1 MIMNVPNS
9 LTVGRIVIVFIFL
22 LLANISDFSEKNA
35 YISAYSAYII
45 RVIAYILAILAG
57 ITDILDG
64 YIARKYNQI
73 TDFGALMDPLAD
85 KVFVT
90 AAMLMMVQFDYMP
103 AWIAVVVI
111 TREFLVTGLRM
122 LAIQK
127 GEVISADRWGKLK
140 TALQMLMLA
149 LAGASWID
157 LFDLRRDV
165 FFGIKLATVWTL
177 FLWGIVIV
185 TVMSGMGYF
194 IRHRNLYMNQ
204 QAASLK
210 KN

>member
-1 MIMNVPNS
+1 MKLNVPNS
-9 LTVGRIVIVFIFL
+9 LTVGRIIIVFIFL
-22 LLANISDFSEKNA
+22 ILANISENA
-35 YISAYSAYII
+35 YISANNIHVI
-45 RVIAYILAILAG
+45 RIVAYILAIIAG

-64 YIARKYNQI
+64 YIARRYNQI

-90 AAMLMMVQFDYMP
+90 AAMLMMVEFNYMP

-127 GEVISADRWGKLK
+127 GHVISADRWGKLK

-149 LAGASWID
+149 IAGASWIG
-157 LFDLRRDV
+157 LFDIQRDM
-165 FFGIKLATVWTL
+165 FYNIKISLIWAI
-177 FLWGIVIV
+177 FLWGIVII
-185 TVMSGMGYF
+185 TIFSGVGYF
-194 IRHRNLYMNQ
+194 YRHRRLLNTP
-204 QAASLK
+204 
-210 KN
+210 

>member
-1 MIMNVPNS
+1 MKYNVPNA

-22 LLANISDFSEKNA
+22 ILANISENA
-35 YISAYSAYII
+35 YISANSIHII
-45 RVIAYILAILAG
+45 RIIAYVLAILAG

-90 AAMLMMVQFDYMP
+90 AAMLRMVEFNYMP

-127 GEVISADRWGKLK
+127 GQVISADRWGKLK

-149 LAGASWID
+149 IAGASWVGM
-157 LFDLRRDV
+157 FDIRRDI
-165 FFGIKLATVWTL
+165 FYGINISLIWTF
-177 FLWGIVIV
+177 FLWGIVII
-185 TVMSGMGYF
+185 TTFSGIGYF
-194 IRHRNLYMNQ
+194 VRHRNLFDNR
-204 QAASLK
+204 
-210 KN
+210 

>member
-22 LLANISDFSEKNA
+22 LLANISESLC
-35 YISAYSAYII
+35 ISANAVYII
-45 RVIAYILAILAG
+45 RVIAYILAIIAG
-57 ITDILDG
+57 ITDLLDG
-64 YIARKYNQI
+64 YIARKYNQV

-90 AAMLMMVQFDYMP
+90 AAMLMMVESKLMP

-157 LFDLRRDV
+157 LFDLRHDV
-165 FFGIKLATVWTL
+165 FFGIKLWTIWII

-185 TVMSGMGYF
+185 TIMSGMGYF
-194 IRHRNLYMNQ
+194 IRHRNLYLNQ
-204 QAASLK
+204 RPATAK
-210 KN
+210 KS

>member
-22 LLANISDFSEKNA
+22 LLANVSENTFFSANA
-35 YISAYSAYII
+35 VYII
-45 RVIAYILAILAG
+45 RVIAYILAIIAG
-57 ITDILDG
+57 ITDLLDG
-64 YIARKYNQI
+64 YIARKYNQV

-90 AAMLMMVQFDYMP
+90 AAMLMMVEFKLMP

-157 LFDLRRDV
+157 LFDLRHDV
-165 FFGIKLATVWTL
+165 FFGIKLWTIWII

-185 TVMSGMGYF
+185 TIMSGMGYF
-194 IRHRNLYMNQ
+194 IRHRNLYLNQ
-204 QAASLK
+204 RPATAK
-210 KN
+210 KS

>member
-22 LLANISDFSEKNA
+22 LLANISEKS
-35 YISAYSAYII
+35 YISADAVYVI
-45 RVIAYILAILAG
+45 RVIAYILAIIAG
-57 ITDILDG
+57 ITDVLDG
-64 YIARKYNQI
+64 YIARKYNQV

-90 AAMLMMVQFDYMP
+90 AAMLMMVEFRLMP

-122 LAIQK
+122 LAIKK

-149 LAGASWID
+149 LAGASWIN
-157 LFDLRRDV
+157 LFDLRHDV
-165 FFGIKLATVWTL
+165 FFGIRLWTIWIL
-177 FLWGIVIV
+177 FLCGIVIV
-185 TVMSGMGYF
+185 TIMSGMGYF
-194 IRHRNLYMNQ
+194 IRHRGLYMNQ
-204 QAASLK
+204 GNATPK
-210 KN
+210 KS

>member
-22 LLANISDFSEKNA
+22 LLANISENSF
-35 YISAYSAYII
+35 ISANAVYII
-45 RVIAYILAILAG
+45 RVVAYILAIIAG
-57 ITDILDG
+57 ITDLLDG
-64 YIARKYNQI
+64 YIARKYNQV

-90 AAMLMMVQFDYMP
+90 AAMLMMVEFKLMP

-157 LFDLRRDV
+157 LFDLRHDV
-165 FFGIKLATVWTL
+165 FFGIKLWTIWII

-185 TVMSGMGYF
+185 TIMSGMGYF
-194 IRHRNLYMNQ
+194 IRHRNLYLNQ
-204 QAASLK
+204 RPATAK
-210 KN
+210 KS

>member
-22 LLANISDFSEKNA
+22 LLANISESLC
-35 YISAYSAYII
+35 ISANAVYII
-45 RVIAYILAILAG
+45 RVIAYILAIIAG
-57 ITDILDG
+57 ITDLLDG
-64 YIARKYNQI
+64 YIARKYNQV

-90 AAMLMMVQFDYMP
+90 AAMLMMVEFKLMP

-149 LAGASWID
+149 LAGASWIN
-157 LFDLRRDV
+157 LFDLRHDV
-165 FFGIKLATVWTL
+165 FFGIRLASLWTL
-177 FLWGIVIV
+177 FLWSIVIV
-185 TVMSGMGYF
+185 TIMSGMGYF

-204 QAASLK
+204 EKSTPK
-210 KN
+210 KS

>member
-22 LLANISDFSEKNA
+22 LLANISESLC
-35 YISAYSAYII
+35 ISADAVYII
-45 RVIAYILAILAG
+45 RVVAYILAIIAG
-57 ITDILDG
+57 ITDVLDG
-64 YIARKYNQI
+64 YIARKYNQV

-90 AAMLMMVQFDYMP
+90 AAMLMMVEFKLMP

-149 LAGASWID
+149 LAGASWIN
-157 LFDLRRDV
+157 LFDLRHDV
-165 FFGIKLATVWTL
+165 FFGIKLWTVWIF

-185 TVMSGMGYF
+185 TIMSGMGYF

-204 QAASLK
+204 KEASQK
-210 KN
+210 KT

>member
-1 MIMNVPNS
+1 MSVMNVPNT

-22 LLANISDFSEKNA
+22 VLANISENT
-35 YISAYSAYII
+35 YISANAVYVI
-45 RVIAYILAILAG
+45 RVIAYILAIIAG
-57 ITDILDG
+57 LTDIFDG

-90 AAMLMMVQFDYMP
+90 AAMLMMVEFNLMP

-122 LAIQK
+122 LAVQK
-127 GEVISADRWGKLK
+127 GKVISADRWGKLK

-149 LAGASWID
+149 LAGASWIE
-157 LFDLRRDV
+157 LFDLRHDV
-165 FFGIKLATVWTL
+165 FFGVRLWTVWII

-185 TVMSGMGYF
+185 TIMSGMGYF
-194 IRHRNLYMNQ
+194 IRHSDLYMD
-204 QAASLK
+204 AVDTPEK
-210 KN
+210 R

>member
-1 MIMNVPNS
+1 MIMNIPNS
-9 LTVGRIVIVFIFL
+9 LTIGRIVIVFIFL
-22 LLANISDFSEKNA
+22 LLANISENA
-35 YISAYSAYII
+35 YISANAVYII
-45 RVIAYILAILAG
+45 RVVAYILAIIAG
-57 ITDILDG
+57 ITDVLDG

-90 AAMLMMVQFDYMP
+90 AAMLMMVEFDLMP

-140 TALQMLMLA
+140 TMLQMLMLA

-157 LFDLRRDV
+157 LFDLRHDV
-165 FFGIKLATVWTL
+165 FFGIKLWTIWII

-185 TVMSGMGYF
+185 TIMSGMGYF
-194 IRHRNLYMNQ
+194 IRHRNLYLNQ
-204 QAASLK
+204 RPATAK
-210 KN
+210 KS

>member
-1 MIMNVPNS
+1 MIMNIPNL
-9 LTVGRIVIVFIFL
+9 LTVGRIAIVFVFL
-22 LLANISDFSEKNA
+22 VLANVSENS
-35 YISAYSAYII
+35 YISGETVYVI
-45 RVIAYILAILAG
+45 RVIAYILAIIAG
-57 ITDILDG
+57 VTDVLDG

-90 AAMLMMVQFDYMP
+90 AAMLMMVEFKLMP

-122 LAIQK
+122 LAVQK

-149 LAGASWID
+149 LAGASWIN
-157 LFDLRRDV
+157 LFGFDLRRDMCCGV
-165 FFGIKLATVWTL
+165 RFSLIWTF
-177 FLWGIVIV
+177 FLWSIVIV
-185 TVMSGMGYF
+185 TIMSGMGYF
-194 IRHRNLYMNQ
+194 IRHRSLY
-204 QAASLK
+204 LG
-210 KN
+210 KNNPI

>member
-22 LLANISDFSEKNA
+22 LLANISESLC
-35 YISAYSAYII
+35 ISANAVYII
-45 RVIAYILAILAG
+45 RVIAYILAIIAG
-57 ITDILDG
+57 ITDLLDG
-64 YIARKYNQI
+64 YIARKYNQV

-90 AAMLMMVQFDYMP
+90 AAMLMMVEFKLMP

-157 LFDLRRDV
+157 LFDLRHDV
-165 FFGIKLATVWTL
+165 FFGIKLWTIWII

-185 TVMSGMGYF
+185 TIMSGMGYF
-194 IRHRNLYMNQ
+194 IRHRNLYLNQ
-204 QAASLK
+204 RPATAK
-210 KN
+210 KS

>member
-1 MIMNVPNS
+1 MSVMNVANT

-22 LLANISDFSEKNA
+22 MLANISENT
-35 YISAYSAYII
+35 YISANAVYII
-45 RVIAYILAILAG
+45 RVIAYILAIIAG
-57 ITDILDG
+57 LTDIFDG

-90 AAMLMMVQFDYMP
+90 AAMLMMVEFNLMP

-122 LAIQK
+122 LAVQK
-127 GEVISADRWGKLK
+127 GKVISADRWGKLK
-140 TALQMLMLA
+140 MGLQMLMLA
-149 LAGASWID
+149 LAGASWIE
-157 LFDLRRDV
+157 LFDLRHDV
-165 FFGIKLATVWTL
+165 FFGIKLWTVWII

-185 TVMSGMGYF
+185 TIMSGMGYF
-194 IRHRNLYMNQ
+194 IRHRDLYMDT
-204 QAASLK
+204 SDTPEK
-210 KN
+210 G